1 MRKLLPCMILLLC
14 FTATPAE
21 ARPFWQNATLVV
33 AGGAMIAAGICSVA
47 AMSLLGIGAAALAGV
62 VALGGAALIGVG
74 VVDQLRHTA
83 EAVPKEISQHTEI
96 EQLTPIPPLPSVEE
110 FLAGSDK
117 PPTDTAE
124 ARARREQRRQVV
136 RERRQAKR
144 TVTAPETTPRFDFDV
159 DDDSYDWCLCAE
171 PSGVFETAEM
181 VSFLCSKCLKVNR
194 EYARKA
200 LALEQRLQAQGKPA
214 YWQGPNAEANARRAA
229 KASD

>member
-1 MRKLLPCMILLLC
+1 MILLLC

-47 AMSLLGIGAAALAGV
+47 TMSLLGVGAAALAGV

-74 VVDQLRHTA
+74 VVDQLHHPA
-83 EAVPKEISQHTEI
+83 EAAPKEISQHTKI
-96 EQLTPIPPLPSVEE
+96 KQLEQISPLPPVEE
-110 FLAGSDK
+110 FLATSDK

-124 ARARREQRRQVV
+124 ARAHREQRRQAV
-136 RERRQAKR
+136 RERRQVKR
-144 TVTAPETTPRFDFDV
+144 TVTAPEATPRFDFDV
-159 DDDSYDWCLCAE
+159 DDDNYDWCLCAE
-171 PSGVFETAEM
+171 PSGVFENAEM

-200 LALEQRLQAQGKPA
+200 LAFERRLQSQGKPA
-214 YWQGPNAEANARRAA
+214 YWQGHNAEANARRAA
-229 KASD
+229 EH